1 MRKLLFTL
9 ITLFSI
15 GLIAC
20 ENDDNKNNPPNNSDF
35 GEITLKVTGDLNAN
49 FSGMADFHLLKI
61 LNTESWEVNGHNYN
75 PQTFSITIS
84 DIAVNGA
91 SQRPK
96 PGTYTIGSST
106 NADFS
111 VDLTYIPDGDFINT
125 VEYST
130 SLLADLA
137 EPAENRGTL
146 TITSSNEDTVKGHFE
161 CTAFRIDDDLNIV
174 ETIEISGEFTANKR
188 RFD

>member
-49 FSGMADFHLLKI
+49 FSGMADFYHLKVS
-61 LNTESWEVNGHNYN
+61 NTETWEISGHDYK
-75 PQTFSITIS
+75 PQTFSFNIM
-84 DIAVNGA
+84 DIASYG
-91 SQRPK
+91 STERPS

-111 VDLTYIPDGDFINT
+111 AGLTYIPDGDYINT
-125 VEYST
+125 IEYST

-161 CTAFRIDDDLNIV
+161 CTAFRTDDELNIV
-174 ETIEISGEFTANKR
+174 GTIEISGEFTANKR